1 MFLPFAV
8 VITVVVSSLLL
19 SLLAMGFTLQYIT
32 MSIPNLA
39 YATIAFASTYLSL
52 TIVLWRLSPYV
63 SIPFAF
69 LLGGII
75 SILLYKFVAF
85 LRDRGTS
92 LVGLMISTLVFDMTI
107 TGLMGIY
114 AEYIAYYFQA
124 YTYSFSLSEYDFT
137 FGGLPGILIVATVT
151 CITLVLVFHVALVKT
166 KFGVAMRAVMEN
178 YALASTQGINTE
190 RVLTIAWFLVGGI
203 AGISGSL
210 YPMWFYMDPTV
221 GTTMFISIFAAC
233 VVGGLRSIYGSL
245 LGGFL
250 IGASEILITFA
261 FAGVVGGWV
270 WTYRAITSLII
281 AVVALLVMPNGI
293 AGYISKLRG
302 M

>member
-1 MFLPFAV
+1 MFIPVA
-8 VITVVVSSLLL
+8 IMISVVVSSFLV

-32 MSIPNLA
+32 LNIPNLA
-39 YATIAFASTYLSL
+39 YATIAFASTYISL
-52 TIVLWRLSPYV
+52 TIVLWHLTPYV
-63 SIPFAF
+63 SLPFAF

-92 LVGLMISTLVFDMTI
+92 LVGLMISTLVFDLTI
-107 TGLMGIY
+107 SGAMNIY

-124 YTYSFSLSEYDFT
+124 YTYSFSLSQYDFEL
-137 FGGLPGILIVATVT
+137 GVIPGILIVATLT
-151 CITLVLVFHVALVKT
+151 CVILVLIFHVVLVKT
-166 KFGVAMRAVMEN
+166 KFGIAMRAVMEN

-190 RVLTIAWFLVGGI
+190 RVLTIAWFFVGGI

-210 YPMWFYMDPTV
+210 YPMYFYMDPTV
-221 GTTMFISIFAAC
+221 GTTMFITIFAAC

-245 LGGFL
+245 FGGFL
-250 IGASEILITFA
+250 IGASEILITYA
-261 FAGVVGGWV
+261 LAGPFGAWV
-270 WTYRAITSLII
+270 WTYRAVTSMMI
-281 AVVALLVMPNGI
+281 AAVALLAMPNGV

-302 M
+302 V